1 LSPRP
6 DVPQGIQPVLKDAF
20 MMLLSQLHGAP
31 GGMTPF
37 RDSSREVSQQSAFAP
52 LSKPIIVKQLKLQKT
67 Y

>member
-1 LSPRP
+1 
-6 DVPQGIQPVLKDAF
+6 